1 MLGCFGVA
9 LLLAPSLLLS
19 PSAAAAAAAAAAAP
33 APAPAVVAGV
43 APDSRHN

>member
-19 PSAAAAAAAAAAAP
+19 PSAAAAAAAAAP
-33 APAPAVVAGV
+33 APAPAAVAGI
-43 APDSRHN
+43 APDS